1 MVNTAATSMSSST
14 SPVSEP
20 KMTLTPAPLV
30 SGCAASTISCSA
42 RMIKPSPIRIW
53 PKRPIWLD
61 SRRMKSVTPK
71 KMSRGESHER
81 SNENTSVISA
91 VPTSAPSITARA
103 GAVAI
108 SPWPTND
115 ATITAVAVLLWIN
128 AVMPSPAAN
137 AA

>member
-1 MVNTAATSMSSST
+1 MSSST

-42 RMIKPSPIRIW
+42 RMIRPSPIRIW

-61 SRRMKSVTPK
+61 SRRMNSVTPR
-71 KMSRGESHER
+71 KMRREREPER

-103 GAVAI
+103 GRGGDQ
-108 SPWPTND
+108 PLTD
-115 ATITAVAVLLWIN
+115 KRRHHHRGGG
-128 AVMPSPAAN
+128 AALDQ
-137 AA
+137 AP